1 MTNKDYKRL
10 TIWNKESQRPCMST
24 DNGNEQIDDIVI
36 RHVNRLY
43 ELENAIKNGM
53 LVFLPCKVGD
63 NFWWIS
69 GRYPNTWTICKEEV
83 RTIEIDEQDVSIIDM
98 DYTRWYLSEVYF
110 TKEAVEKALKEL
122 K

>member
-1 MTNKDYKRL
+1 MTNKDYKPLTASGYTDLQLLQEYRDRL
-10 TIWNKESQRPCMST
+10 C
-24 DNGNEQIDDIVI
+24 
-36 RHVNRLY
+36 Y
-43 ELENAIKNGM
+43 LEDCIKNGT

-110 TKEAVEKALKEL
+110 TKEAAEKALKEL